1 MFLDTR
7 PAGLGD
13 EGDEDPLREF
23 RVSEES
29 EIIHLLKQL
38 RDAAVTVNLVGPHG
52 VALNSSVW
60 SVDPDQGRLTF
71 SADDANPQ
79 VHKLLSANETTAVG
93 YLESVKLQFE
103 VHHMVLV
110 RGAQTSALQASLP
123 LHMYRFQ
130 RRNGYR
136 VKPLE
141 RSSPSVQ
148 FMHPALPD
156 KKLALR
162 VMDVSIGGCALMLP
176 HNVQGFPDETQIEQA
191 RVDLDA
197 DTRFN
202 VGLLMHHASPV
213 RASDGALLGSR
224 LGCEWIKIDG
234 GAQRALQR
242 YIDQIQKRRRLM
254 TLR

>member
-13 EGDEDPLREF
+13 GGDEDPLREF

-29 EIIHLLKQL
+29 VIIDLLKQL
-38 RDAAVTVNLVGPHG
+38 RDAAVTVNLFGPHG
-52 VALNSSVW
+52 VVVNSSIW
-60 SVDPDQGRLTF
+60 AVDPEQSRVVF
-71 SADDANPQ
+71 SADGNDPKVQ
-79 VHKLLSANETTAVG
+79 KLLSENETTAVG
-93 YLESVKLQFE
+93 YLEAVKLQFE
-103 VHHMVLV
+103 VHHMLLV
-110 RGAQTSALQASLP
+110 RGPQSSALQASMP

-141 RSSPSVQ
+141 RSTPTVQ
-148 FMHPALPD
+148 FIHPALPD

-176 HNVQGFPDETQIEQA
+176 HNVPPIPGEFLIEQA
-191 RVDLDA
+191 RIDLDA

-202 VGLLMHHASPV
+202 VGLMVHHASPV
-213 RASDGALLGSR
+213 HASDGALLGSR
-224 LGCEWIKIDG
+224 LGCEWVRIDG

-242 YIDQIQKRRRLM
+242 YIDQIQRRRRLL